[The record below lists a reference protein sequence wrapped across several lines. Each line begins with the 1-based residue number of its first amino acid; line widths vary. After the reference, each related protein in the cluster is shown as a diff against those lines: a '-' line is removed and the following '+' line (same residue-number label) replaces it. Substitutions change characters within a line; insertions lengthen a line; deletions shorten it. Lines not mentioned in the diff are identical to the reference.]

1 MSLFFRGDTW
11 SDTLSGEREVRASV
25 EVWPELQPV
34 FHCAQSDGLKL
45 GEYDVKSKSFYSI
58 GVSKNNW

>member
-1 MSLFFRGDTW
+1 MSLFFRGDTR

-25 EVWPELQPV
+25 EVRPELQSV

-45 GEYDVKSKSFYSI
+45 GEYDVEGKSCLTNI
-58 GVSKNNW
+58 VSKDK